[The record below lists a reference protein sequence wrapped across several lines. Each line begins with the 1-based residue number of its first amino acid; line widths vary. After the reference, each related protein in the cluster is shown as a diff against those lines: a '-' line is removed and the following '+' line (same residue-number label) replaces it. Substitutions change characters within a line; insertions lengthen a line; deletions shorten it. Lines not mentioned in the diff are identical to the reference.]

1 MSNSIKDAITK
12 RISVRTYKPE
22 PLREEDRKK
31 LEEYLK
37 NIDNP
42 FGISIEFRFLDGK
55 QQGLSSPVVV
65 GTDLYVGA
73 KAPCVKGVEE
83 AFGYV
88 FEQFVLYAASL
99 GIGTV
104 WIAGTMDRPAFEK
117 AMELSEN
124 EVMIAVTPIG
134 YPSEKKS
141 IRETMMRKAIKADE
155 RYPFEKIFFKDSFE
169 YPLTESDSCDY
180 KEMLQMVRLAPSA
193 VNKQPWRVVICDN
206 ILHFYEKKTMAH
218 GDGTDIQRVDIGIA
232 LAHLVLTAK
241 ECGRKGEIVV
251 AEPDINS
258 DADTTYIISYKFN
271 KM

>member
-1 MSNSIKDAITK
+1 MSNSVKEAITK
-12 RISVRTYKPE
+12 RVSVRTYKNE
-22 PLREEDRKK
+22 NLREEDRKK

-42 FGISIEFRFLDGK
+42 FDIPIEFRFLDGK

-73 KAPCVKGVEE
+73 KAPRVKGVEE

-88 FEQFVLYAASL
+88 FEQFVLYAMSL

-117 AMELSEN
+117 AMEVGEN

-134 YPSEKKS
+134 YPAEKRS
-141 IRETMMRKAIKADE
+141 MREVMMRKAIKADE
-155 RYPFEKIFFKDSFE
+155 RFPFEKIFFEGTFDK
-169 YPLTESDSCDY
+169 PLMESAAGKY
-180 KEMLQMVRLAPSA
+180 KEALEMVRLAPSA
-193 VNKQPWRVVICDN
+193 VNKQPWRVVLCDDV
-206 ILHFYEKKTMAH
+206 LHFYEKKTMSH

-232 LAHLVLTAK
+232 LAHFVLVAK
-241 ECGRKGEIVV
+241 ENGMNGQIVV
-251 AEPDINS
+251 ADPGIKH
-258 DADTTYIISYKFN
+258 DADTEYIVSYK
-271 KM
+271 MM